1 MPGTRRR
8 DELGPAGDDCDRRW
22 GGRRGSLRR
31 RGSLPR
37 CLKRGRGCWGGGLGE
52 SRSRRWCRGGSS
64 GRRDGAEEELLLGNE
79 VRELA
84 HARGGRVLGAFG
96 SRHRLT
102 LDAQTLRANI
112 PDLSERDVF
121 ICGPERFTTM
131 VAGAARR
138 AGVARARL
146 HVEGFGA

>member
-1 MPGTRRR
+1 MGDWARV
-8 DELGPAGDDCDRRW
+8 GAGA
-22 GGRRGSLRR
+22 GVGAAAGAGETVRG
-31 RGSLPR
+31 
-37 CLKRGRGCWGGGLGE
+37 
-52 SRSRRWCRGGSS
+52 
-64 GRRDGAEEELLLGNE
+64 AELLLGNE

>member
-1 MPGTRRR
+1 MPEAWARMLGWGTGRESEPALVSGRQ
-8 DELGPAGDDCDRRW
+8 LGPARRC
-22 GGRRGSLRR
+22 GV
-31 RGSLPR
+31 PA
-37 CLKRGRGCWGGGLGE
+37 
-52 SRSRRWCRGGSS
+52 GGSS
-64 GRRDGAEEELLLGNE
+64 A
-79 VRELA
+79 RELA

>member
-1 MPGTRRR
+1 MRALLE
-8 DELGPAGDDCDRRW
+8 DLPAGADPVVL
-22 GGRRGSLRR
+22 LRA
-31 RGSLPR
+31 
-37 CLKRGRGCWGGGLGE
+37 
-52 SRSRRWCRGGSS
+52 SS
-64 GRRDGAEEELLLGNE
+64 EEELLLGNE
-79 VRELA
+79 VMELA

-96 SRHRLT
+96 SRHRST

-121 ICGPERFTTM
+121 ICGPERFTKM